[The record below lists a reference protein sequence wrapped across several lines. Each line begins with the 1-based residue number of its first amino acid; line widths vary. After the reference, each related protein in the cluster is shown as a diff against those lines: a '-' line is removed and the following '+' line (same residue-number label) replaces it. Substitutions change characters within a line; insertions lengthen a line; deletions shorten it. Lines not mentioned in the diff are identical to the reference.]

1 MSAMMEPSLWYLYLK
16 ICVVWF
22 YTIKKCI
29 GVQRPKEGAFVA
41 HMEEDFGPWECAED
55 PLAPCTKGPL
65 KELST
70 WPLATLTAGP
80 LDTLSPT
87 GTDGQE
93 APER

>member
-65 KELST
+65 KEFST
-70 WPLATLTAGP
+70 WPLARTPGDSHPDSRASGHP
-80 LDTLSPT
+80 KPN
-87 GTDGQE
+87 
-93 APER
+93 RH